1 VHQKVKTLPCKDE
14 CILKLKVVSV
24 PERKIDAQVKIQV
37 SQDSDAVG
45 LKGLVGREL
54 SMDFGRHAQ
63 REIIGLCLDLA
74 KVYCLDLDARV
85 SVTRAIRDADF
96 HLNRLTFLEIENIQP
111 LIQHLREAMP
121 AAQES
126 MLQALS
132 SLVVGVAKDESEMKT
147 I

>member
-1 VHQKVKTLPCKDE
+1 
-14 CILKLKVVSV
+14 
-24 PERKIDAQVKIQV
+24 
-37 SQDSDAVG
+37 
-45 LKGLVGREL
+45 
-54 SMDFGRHAQ
+54 
-63 REIIGLCLDLA
+63 
-74 KVYCLDLDARV
+74 V